1 LKVFG
6 VDLNFASAG
15 DLQNSLNAYKS
26 STSSNYEFYEM
37 EKTVITNMCCTIM
50 ELATYFCSG
59 SVSDDRLFHHYA
71 LNIQK
76 YTHFTSPIR
85 RYADVIVHRL
95 LALAIHDRPSKI
107 NMTTEKIQ
115 EQAEICN
122 KKNKASKVA
131 QELNSE
137 LFLGVFIRV

>member
-1 LKVFG
+1 
-6 VDLNFASAG
+6 
-15 DLQNSLNAYKS
+15 
-26 STSSNYEFYEM
+26 
-37 EKTVITNMCCTIM
+37 
-50 ELATYFCSG
+50 
-59 SVSDDRLFHHYA
+59 VSDDRLFHHYA

-131 QELNSE
+131 QVYQLNLSMNYSH
-137 LFLGVFIRV
+137 RS